1 MNKNVMLQMVASVP
15 IEYQDIMQWL
25 TECKDPNI
33 LRTISTTAAG
43 LAQLV
48 TNQASQAHT
57 MRFDTGRQIPPDEM

>member
-33 LRTISTTAAG
+33 LRTISTTAAA

-48 TNQASQAHT
+48 ANQAGQAQT
-57 MRFDTGRQIPPDEM
+57 LRFDPGGQIPPDEM